1 MHRQEIQ
8 IEPRNAAHGGLD
20 RGPDVEQLH
29 VQEDALALFLLQF
42 VGQGQAPA
50 GQHPQP
56 DLVKAGGIADACG
69 KLQPLDHVRHV
80 QRHNQAVICGH
91 LGVPFCLRD
100 AAAGHGL
107 SSSTAIPPFPRPHSG
122 AMPWHKRGDVMI
134 LCFDIGGSRI
144 KAGRAGADGVVVPLG
159 AVPTPLRDFAAFARA
174 LSGFAG
180 DWTQGISISI
190 AGVVDPDSGRIKVA
204 NIPCLNGRTL
214 AAELGRALGRPIWVF
229 NDADCFALAEAGMGA
244 GRGHRNVFGV
254 ILGTGVGGGLVI
266 DGRIIT
272 GAGGYAGEWGHGPVA
287 NAALAPWFP
296 CGCGL
301 SGCLDTVGGARGM
314 ERLHLHL
321 HGIDTGSVAVL
332 QAWQAGDAAAAQT
345 VILWR
350 DLLAGP
356 LAMVL
361 NVVGSSIV
369 PVGGGLANVPALIAL
384 LDGAVRANLLRSTN
398 HPLLVPAALTV
409 EPGLVGAALAG
420 IAELSH
426 G

>member
-1 MHRQEIQ
+1 
-8 IEPRNAAHGGLD
+8 
-20 RGPDVEQLH
+20 
-29 VQEDALALFLLQF
+29 
-42 VGQGQAPA
+42 
-50 GQHPQP
+50 
-56 DLVKAGGIADACG
+56 
-69 KLQPLDHVRHV
+69 
-80 QRHNQAVICGH
+80 
-91 LGVPFCLRD
+91 
-100 AAAGHGL
+100 
-107 SSSTAIPPFPRPHSG
+107 
-122 AMPWHKRGDVMI
+122 MI

-144 KAGRAGADGVVVPLG
+144 KAGRAGADGAVVPLG
-159 AVPTPLRDFAAFARA
+159 AVPTPLEDFAAFTGA
-174 LSGFAG
+174 LAGFAG
-180 DWTQGISISI
+180 DWTQGIAISI

-204 NIPCLNGRTL
+204 NIPCLNGRSL
-214 AAELGRALGRPIWVF
+214 AAELGHALRHPVWVF
-229 NDADCFALAEAGMGA
+229 NDADCFALAEAGHGA

-301 SGCLDTVGGARGM
+301 SGCLDTIGGARGL
-314 ERLHLHL
+314 ERLHRHL
-321 HGIDTGSVAVL
+321 HGVDLGSVAVL
-332 QAWQAGDAAAAQT
+332 AAWQTGDPAARQT
-345 VILWR
+345 VTLWR

-384 LDGAVRANLLRSTN
+384 LDGAVRANLLRSTDR
-398 HPLLVPAALTV
+398 PLLVPAALTV